1 MKREIANVT
10 IKTIEGTTLQV
21 PVYEDGKAKIVD
33 GQIVQKDAKLADC
46 LLTMI
51 RFLPRDEMTM
61 ENIIQANRLHA
72 ILSGAGEMFT
82 LKDGSYNWARE
93 QLKNKKAGIALFTLN
108 VPAVY
113 EALTG
118 ESLITPEAD

>member
-10 IKTIEGTTLQV
+10 IKTIEGTILQV
-21 PVYEDGKAKIVD
+21 PIYEDGKPKIVD
-33 GQIVQKDAKLADC
+33 GQMQQKDATLADS

-72 ILSGAGEMFT
+72 ILSGATETFT

-93 QLKNKKAGIALFTLN
+93 QLKNKKAGIALFALN
-108 VPAVY
+108 VPAIY

-118 ESLITPEAD
+118 ESLIPPEAD

>member
-10 IKTIEGTTLQV
+10 IKTIEGTILQV
-21 PVYEDGKAKIVD
+21 PVYEDGKPKIVD
-33 GQIVQKDAKLADC
+33 GQMQQKDATLSDC

-72 ILSGAGEMFT
+72 ILSGATETFA

-93 QLKNKKAGIALFTLN
+93 QLKSKKAGIALFGLN

-118 ESLITPEAD
+118 ESLIPPEAD